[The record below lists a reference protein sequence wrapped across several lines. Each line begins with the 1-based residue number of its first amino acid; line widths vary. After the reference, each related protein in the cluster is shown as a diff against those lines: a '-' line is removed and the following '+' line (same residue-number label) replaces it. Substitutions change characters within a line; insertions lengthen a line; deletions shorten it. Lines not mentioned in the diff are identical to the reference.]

1 MGDYFVNPYN
11 FISFP
16 KEKAKAYTDLD
27 RHTGFIEYT
36 VTTKTPLFIPN
47 SSSES
52 AFQESKKEAD
62 HKSYDFF
69 SYQDLDPTKNYEN
82 QYFTPVIPGSEIR
95 GVVRSVYE
103 TLADSCMGILNSDD
117 YPVNRKIGGFEKGT
131 LRKNLRGEL
140 DLLDE
145 AGTEKEKNLSK
156 ENVEKR
162 MFYAMEA
169 YLQQEDEEKK
179 EKYIQYKAKFQD
191 FKQKGGTIE
200 IRYSYLASKESE
212 EKILYL
218 APFIEED
225 TKKEEKPKKKKGKK
239 TKKEKEASIH
249 TIGELAGKFVPC
261 EENYCP
267 ACDLFG
273 YVGKTNELSRSSK
286 IRFSDLYVT
295 EEKNAEEYYLCN
307 KKTLQILGGPRLG
320 NVEFYLERPK
330 GAKIWTYDYYVT
342 DKNELRIEKG
352 RLRGRKYYWHHRKTK
367 LPKEVEP
374 SNLNKTIRPVKEGI
388 SFKGKLYFEKISE
401 KQLKQLIWILNSGTE
416 ELGLKLGGA
425 KPLGLGSVS
434 LKVESVEERKI
445 TVQNGKIE
453 YKMEEQKLFPVSY
466 EDAQFSKEVK
476 AEFYKIAGLKS
487 VPENIEI
494 TYPRVE
500 SQKNT
505 EELTEGFKW
514 FAENHSMEKQREKSE
529 IKNRLPYILEE
540 DFSLPYYSEKKE
552 EEKKEK
558 NKRK

>member
-1 MGDYFVNPYN
+1 MKGFVNPYN

-16 KEKAKAYTDLD
+16 KEKAKAYTDSD

-52 AFQESKKEAD
+52 AFQESKKVAD

-82 QYFTPVIPGSEIR
+82 QYFTPVIPGSEVR

-103 TLADSCMGILNSDD
+103 TLTDSCMGVLNSDD
-117 YPVNRKIGGFEKGT
+117 YAVNRKIGGFEKGT

-162 MFYAMEA
+162 MSYTMEA

-179 EKYIQYKAKFQD
+179 EKYIQYKEKFQD
-191 FKQKGGTIE
+191 FKKKGGTIE
-200 IRYSYLASKESE
+200 VRYSYLASKESE

-249 TIGELAGKFVPC
+249 TIGELAGEFAPC

-295 EEKNAEEYYLCN
+295 EEKNAGEYYLCN
-307 KKTLQILGGPRLG
+307 KRTLQILGGPRLG
-320 NVEFYLERPK
+320 NVEFYLERPR

-342 DKNELRIEKG
+342 DKGELRIQKG
-352 RLRGRKYYWHHRKTK
+352 KLRGRKYYWHHRKTK
-367 LPKEVEP
+367 FPKEIEP
-374 SNLNKTIRPVKEGI
+374 RNLNKTIRPVKEGI
-388 SFKGKLYFEKISE
+388 SFKGKLYFEKVSE

-425 KPLGLGSVS
+425 KSLGLGSVS
-434 LKVESVEERKI
+434 LKVDSVEERKI
-445 TVQNGKIE
+445 IVQNGKIE
-453 YKMEEQKLFPVSY
+453 YKMEEQKSSSVSY

-487 VPENIEI
+487 VPENVEI

-500 SQKNT
+500 SQKNI

-540 DFSLPYYSEKKE
+540 DFSLLYYLEKKDE
-552 EEKKEK
+552 DKKEK